1 MRKRMVGLSEE
12 EQNSMQ
18 IPPHMRCDACHA
30 IAHKLTTNIR
40 ETERKHGKGKNVQKR
55 LRVDQYEQS
64 FEDTCKDQQFW
75 GEYYGVTHGK
85 DGHNYFNGPGLTVLP
100 KTLHKAQTLSMETT
114 LRRGGMWSHRMREF
128 CEQMVYSSEEDLD
141 ESEMY
146 SILYE
151 STPTMIKPEEEEE
164 SRDRS
169 SGSDSSDS
177 SSSPPPPKRI
187 IINKDTRTFR
197 KKMCARTCKKFPT
210 RRPTTMKEELE
221 SGWEP
226 FDEDAFTE
234 KKRAQR
240 KEDEAYRQAHKL
252 VEDLTS
258 GRGDG
263 GEL

>member
-1 MRKRMVGLSEE
+1 MVGLSEE

-18 IPPHMRCDACHA
+18 IPSHMRCDACHA

-40 ETERKHGKGKNVQKR
+40 KTERKHGKGKNVQKR

-64 FEDTCKDQQFW
+64 FEDTCKDEQFW

-114 LRRGGMWSHRMREF
+114 LRKGGMWSHRMREF

-151 STPTMIKPEEEEE
+151 STPEEEE
-164 SRDRS
+164 SRGRS
-169 SGSDSSDS
+169 SGSDSLSL
-177 SSSPPPPKRI
+177 I
-187 IINKDTRTFR
+187 HI
-197 KKMCARTCKKFPT
+197 
-210 RRPTTMKEELE
+210 
-221 SGWEP
+221 
-226 FDEDAFTE
+226 
-234 KKRAQR
+234 
-240 KEDEAYRQAHKL
+240 
-252 VEDLTS
+252 
-258 GRGDG
+258 
-263 GEL
+263 

>member
-1 MRKRMVGLSEE
+1 MVGLSEE
-12 EQNSMQ
+12 EQNSMH
-18 IPPHMRCDACHA
+18 IPSHMRCDACHA

-40 ETERKHGKGKNVQKR
+40 ETEGKHGKGKKVQKR

-64 FEDTCKDQQFW
+64 FEDTCKDEQFW

-114 LRRGGMWSHRMREF
+114 LRKGGMWSHRMREF

-141 ESEMY
+141 ESDMY

-151 STPTMIKPEEEEE
+151 STPEEEE

-177 SSSPPPPKRI
+177 SSSSNPPPPQRI

-197 KKMCARTCKKFPT
+197 EKMCARTCKKFPT
-210 RRPTTMKEELE
+210 RRPTTTEEELE